1 MQTTIYYF
9 LQVVFCSAIM
19 MGYYW
24 LVLRNNKFHQY
35 NRFYLLTIAAL
46 SWIVPLI
53 KIHWN
58 ETNFSED
65 TKIYY
70 LLSAVAESNTEIE
83 SSFKLNWYNISWQNG
98 LKLMYIGGALLLLGS
113 LVVSMFRIYQLYKS
127 NKSSSLGQI
136 DLVITNA
143 KGTPYSF
150 FRYIFW
156 NEAIDITSTTG
167 QQILQHEITHVK
179 EKHSYDKLFVQLI
192 LIAGWF
198 NPFFWLIKKELHM
211 IHEFIADKKC
221 VDNGDTASLAQMLLT
236 AAYPQHQFSLT
247 NSFFFSPIKRRIA
260 MLSKQPTTQ
269 FSYLRRLIV
278 LPLLAIIVVL
288 VAFRNKE
295 TTQPISVESVINTI
309 YKDIAGN
316 ATPSVAPLNIDL
328 KKEYTIVINAGHGGA
343 DKGGLGI
350 DGKSTEASLTLE
362 LAKTIQSLNQ
372 NSRLNLVLTR
382 NEDETQ
388 SLVEVATIANKA
400 RPDLFVSLHYN
411 NSKNN
416 KLSGTE
422 IFIANPAKT
431 NTYNSHLQFANQLA
445 NDLDDLKM
453 PFNGIRSRKE
463 GIYVL
468 QNVNCPSVLVEAG
481 YLSNQNDLNK
491 ITSSNF
497 RESLAVAILNGIQKY
512 LSDKENNVK
521 SSDTLLP
528 KADSIKLFAKKVESE
543 TGKQSV
549 DSMQTFSIIKDK
561 NFFDNSMKLIANNG
575 QKPLLVLNEK
585 KVESESLNDIPVNE
599 IQSISVL
606 KNKAATLKYGTD
618 GNNGVIE
625 VYTKSYNLKSNSN
638 DLESTNRDNHNDPSR
653 IKSFMRRNKEV
664 SNVSWNHQLKTME
677 ILLKDGTQEK
687 YMLNNSAS
695 MRRAEEKYGE
705 LPIPAPPPPPLVR
718 PAQVKEERY
727 DKVFTKTEV
736 PAAFPGGLKAWAKFL
751 NQNIKR
757 EIPIEKGGPP
767 GKYTVILSFI
777 VDKEGRLSEIKAENN
792 PGYGT
797 AEESV
802 RVMKLSPNWEPA
814 KQNGET
820 VIYKHKQSITYF
832 VSDES
837 KLVNKKKRL
846 NN

>member
-24 LVLRNNKFHQY
+24 LVLRDNKFHQY

-65 TKIYY
+65 TNIYY
-70 LLSAVAESNTEIE
+70 FLSAVAENNTEIE

-98 LKLMYIGGALLLLGS
+98 LKLLYIGGALLLLGS
-113 LVVSMFRIYQLYKS
+113 LIVSLFRIYQLYKS
-127 NKSSSLGQI
+127 NRSSSLGQI

-150 FRYIFW
+150 FKYIFW
-156 NEAIDITSTTG
+156 NEAIDMTSTTG

-198 NPFFWLIKKELHM
+198 NPLFWLIKKELHM

-236 AAYPQHQFSLT
+236 AAYPQHHFSLT

-260 MLSKQPTTQ
+260 MLSKQTNTK

-309 YKDIAGN
+309 YTDISGKSI
-316 ATPSVAPLNIDL
+316 PSVAPLMVDL
-328 KKEYTIVINAGHGGA
+328 KKHYTIVINAGHGGT
-343 DKGGLGI
+343 DKGGLGV
-350 DGKSTEASLTLE
+350 DGKTTEAALTLE
-362 LAKTIQSLNQ
+362 LANTIKTLNQ
-372 NSRLNLVLTR
+372 NTHINLVLTR
-382 NEDETQ
+382 NEDEAQ
-388 SLVEVATIANKA
+388 SVAEVAAIANKA
-400 RPDLFVSLHYN
+400 NPDLFVSLHYN
-411 NSKNN
+411 SSKNN
-416 KLSGTE
+416 QLSGTE

-431 NTYNSHLQFANQLA
+431 NSYNAHLQFANQLA

-453 PFNGIRSRKE
+453 PFNGIKSRKE
-463 GIYVL
+463 GVYVL

-481 YLSNQNDLNK
+481 YLSNSNDFEK
-491 ITSSNF
+491 IKTDEF
-497 RESLAVAILNGIQKY
+497 RTQLAVAVLNGIQKY
-512 LSDKENNVK
+512 LSAKENNLKVSETFLPK
-521 SSDTLLP
+521 SDTV
-528 KADSIKLFAKKVESE
+528 KLVVKKVESE
-543 TGKQSV
+543 NAKMSV
-549 DSMQTFSIIKDK
+549 DSVQTFSIIKN
-561 NFFDNSMKLIANNG
+561 NFFWDNSLKLLSKNG
-575 QKPLLVLNEK
+575 QKPLLILNGK
-585 KVESESLNDIPVNE
+585 KVESESLDHFGANE
-599 IQSISVL
+599 IQSINVL
-606 KNKAATLKYGTD
+606 KNEKATLKYGSD

-625 VYTKSYNLKSNSN
+625 IVTKNA
-638 DLESTNRDNHNDPSR
+638 DPSFKADNNDR
-653 IKSFMRRNKEV
+653 SGIKSFMKRNNEV
-664 SNVSWNHQLKTME
+664 ANVSWNHQLKTME

-705 LPIPAPPPPPLVR
+705 LPIPPPPPPPSGR
-718 PAQVKEERY
+718 PAQVKEESY

-736 PAAFPGGLKAWAKFL
+736 PASFPGGKEAWQKYLERNL
-751 NQNIKR
+751 NR
-757 EIPIEKGGPP
+757 DLPITSGAPP
-767 GKYTVILSFI
+767 GKYTVIVSFVVAADGGISNVKADNDPGFQTATEAVRMI
-777 VDKEGRLSEIKAENN
+777 VKGPKW
-792 PGYGT
+792 
-797 AEESV
+797 V
-802 RVMKLSPNWEPA
+802 PA
-814 KQNGET
+814 KQKGKAVT
-820 VIYKHKQSITYF
+820 SRVKQSITY
-832 VSDES
+832 VISEE
-837 KLVNKKKRL
+837 
-846 NN
+846 

>member
-24 LVLRNNKFHQY
+24 LVLRDNKFHQY
-35 NRFYLLTIAAL
+35 NRFYLLAIAAL
-46 SWIVPLI
+46 SWMVPLI

-65 TKIYY
+65 TNIYY
-70 LLSAVAESNTEIE
+70 LLSAVAANNTEIE

-98 LKLMYIGGALLLLGS
+98 LKLLYIGGALLLLGS
-113 LVVSMFRIYQLYKS
+113 LIVSLFRIYQLFKS
-127 NKSSSLGQI
+127 NKTSSLGQI

-150 FRYIFW
+150 FKYIFW
-156 NEAIDITSTTG
+156 NEAIDMTSTTG

-260 MLSKQPTTQ
+260 MLSKQPTTK

-316 ATPSVAPLNIDL
+316 ATRSVAPLNIDL
-328 KKEYTIVINAGHGGA
+328 KKDYTIVINAGHGGA

-388 SLVEVATIANKA
+388 SVAEVAAIANKSK
-400 RPDLFVSLHYN
+400 PDLFVSLHYN
-411 NSKNN
+411 SSKNI

-422 IFIANPAKT
+422 IFIANPGKT
-431 NTYNSHLQFANQLA
+431 NSYHSHLQFANQLA
-445 NDLDDLKM
+445 NDLDDLKI
-453 PFNGIRSRKE
+453 PFNGIKSRKE
-463 GIYVL
+463 GVYVL

-497 RESLAVAILNGIQKY
+497 RETLAVAILNGIQKY
-512 LSDKENNVK
+512 LTAKE
-521 SSDTLLP
+521 L
-528 KADSIKLFAKKVESE
+528 
-543 TGKQSV
+543 GKIQ
-549 DSMQTFSIIKDK
+549 
-561 NFFDNSMKLIANNG
+561 
-575 QKPLLVLNEK
+575 
-585 KVESESLNDIPVNE
+585 SESKTKKDTVITKDVILEKLTPNQPDPLYLLDGKIVDKSELNNIDPTMIKSVEVLKANKALEAFGEDGKNGVIKVTLKSPNDKMLEGVQIFTAVQEEPKFDGGKEAWLSFLIKNLNRDIPV
-599 IQSISVL
+599 
-606 KNKAATLKYGTD
+606 
-618 GNNGVIE
+618 
-625 VYTKSYNLKSNSN
+625 
-638 DLESTNRDNHNDPSR
+638 
-653 IKSFMRRNKEV
+653 
-664 SNVSWNHQLKTME
+664 
-677 ILLKDGTQEK
+677 
-687 YMLNNSAS
+687 
-695 MRRAEEKYGE
+695 
-705 LPIPAPPPPPLVR
+705 
-718 PAQVKEERY
+718 
-727 DKVFTKTEV
+727 
-736 PAAFPGGLKAWAKFL
+736 
-751 NQNIKR
+751 
-757 EIPIEKGGPP
+757 EKGGPP

-777 VDKEGRLSEIKAENN
+777 VDTKGKVSNVEAENN

-797 AEESV
+797 AEEAV
-802 RVMKLSPNWEPA
+802 RVMKLSPNWIPA
-814 KQNGET
+814 KQNGMP
-820 VIYKHKQSITYF
+820 VVYKHKHTITY
-832 VSDES
+832 VISEE
-837 KLVNKKKRL
+837 
-846 NN
+846 

>member
-24 LVLRNNKFHQY
+24 LVLRDNKFHQY

-65 TKIYY
+65 TNIYY
-70 LLSAVAESNTEIE
+70 FLSAVAENNTEIE

-98 LKLMYIGGALLLLGS
+98 LKLLYAGGVLFLLTGFFVS
-113 LVVSMFRIYQLYKS
+113 LFRIYQLFKL
-127 NKSSSLGQI
+127 NKVKTLGDI

-156 NEAIDITSTTG
+156 NEAIDLSSATG

-198 NPFFWLIKKELHM
+198 NPLFWLIKKELHM

-236 AAYPQHQFSLT
+236 AAYPQHHFSLT

-260 MLSKQPTTQ
+260 MLSKQPTTK

-309 YKDIAGN
+309 YKDISGKS
-316 ATPSVAPLNIDL
+316 TPSIAPLMVDL
-328 KKEYTIVINAGHGGA
+328 KKDYTIVINAGHGGA
-343 DKGGLGI
+343 DKGGLGV
-350 DGKSTEASLTLE
+350 DGKTTEAALTLE
-362 LAKTIQSLNQ
+362 LANTIKSLNQ

-382 NEDETQ
+382 NQDETQ
-388 SLVEVATIANKA
+388 SVAEVAAIANKA
-400 RPDLFVSLHYN
+400 KPDLFVSLHYN
-411 NSKNN
+411 SSKNN
-416 KLSGTE
+416 QLSGTE

-431 NTYNSHLQFANQLA
+431 NSYNAHLQFANQLA

-453 PFNGIRSRKE
+453 PFNGIKSRKE
-463 GIYVL
+463 GVYVL
-468 QNVNCPSVLVEAG
+468 QNINCPSVLVEAG

-491 ITSSNF
+491 IASSNF

-512 LSDKENNVK
+512 LSAKENNLK
-521 SSDTLLP
+521 ASDNILP
-528 KADSIKLFAKKVESE
+528 KADTVKLVVKKVESE
-543 TGKQSV
+543 LGKQSV
-549 DSMQTFSIIKDK
+549 DSVQTFSITKD
-561 NFFDNSMKLIANNG
+561 NDFWNNSMKLLTNNG
-575 QKPLLVLNEK
+575 QKPMLILNGK
-585 KVESESLNDIPVNE
+585 KVENENLAHFGTNE
-599 IQSISVL
+599 IQSINVL
-606 KNKAATLKYGTD
+606 KNEKATLKYGAD
-618 GNNGVIE
+618 GKNGVIE
-625 VYTKSYNLKSNSN
+625 IVTKNA
-638 DLESTNRDNHNDPSR
+638 DPSFR
-653 IKSFMRRNKEV
+653 ADNNDRSGIKSFMKRNNEV
-664 SNVSWNHQLKTME
+664 ANVSWNHQLKTME
-677 ILLKDGTQEK
+677 IHLKDGTQEK
-687 YMLNNSAS
+687 YMLNNAAS

-705 LPIPAPPPPPLVR
+705 LPIPAPPPPPVLGH
-718 PAQVKEERY
+718 PTQVNKESY

-736 PAAFPGGLKAWAKFL
+736 PASFPGGKEAWQKYLERNL
-751 NQNIKR
+751 NR
-757 EIPIEKGGPP
+757 DLPIINGAPP
-767 GKYTVILSFI
+767 GKYTVIVSFI
-777 VDKEGRLSEIKAENN
+777 VAPDGGISNVKADND
-792 PGYGT
+792 PGYQT
-797 AEESV
+797 APEAV
-802 RVMKLSPNWEPA
+802 RMIVKGPKWVPA
-814 KQNGET
+814 KQNGKA
-820 VIYKHKQSITYF
+820 VKSKVKQSITY
-832 VSDES
+832 VISEE
-837 KLVNKKKRL
+837 
-846 NN
+846 

>member
-24 LVLRNNKFHQY
+24 LVLRDNKFHQY
-35 NRFYLLTIAAL
+35 NRFYLLAIAAL

-65 TKIYY
+65 TNIYY
-70 LLSAVAESNTEIE
+70 FLSAVAENNTEIE

-98 LKLMYIGGALLLLGS
+98 LKLLYIGGALLLLGS
-113 LVVSMFRIYQLYKS
+113 LIVSLFRIYQLYKS
-127 NKSSSLGQI
+127 NRTSSLGQI

-150 FRYIFW
+150 FKYIFW
-156 NEAIDITSTTG
+156 NEAIDMTSTTG

-198 NPFFWLIKKELHM
+198 NPLFWLIKKELHM

-236 AAYPQHQFSLT
+236 AAYPQHNFSLT

-260 MLSKQPTTQ
+260 MLSKQPTTR

-309 YKDIAGN
+309 YKDISGKP
-316 ATPSVAPLNIDL
+316 TPSVAPLMVDL
-328 KKEYTIVINAGHGGA
+328 KKDYTIVINAGHGGT
-343 DKGGLGI
+343 DKGSLGV
-350 DGKSTEASLTLE
+350 DGKSTEAALTLE
-362 LAKTIQSLNQ
+362 LANSIKSLNQ
-372 NSRLNLVLTR
+372 NARLNLVFTR
-382 NEDETQ
+382 SEDETQ
-388 SLVEVATIANKA
+388 SVTEVATIANKA
-400 RPDLFVSLHYN
+400 KPDLFVSLHFN
-411 NSKNN
+411 ASKNN
-416 KLSGTE
+416 QLSGTE

-431 NTYNSHLQFANQLA
+431 NNYNAHLQFANQLA

-453 PFNGIRSRKE
+453 PFNGIKSRKE
-463 GIYVL
+463 GVYVL

-481 YLSNQNDLNK
+481 YLSNSADFEK
-491 ITSSNF
+491 IKTDEF
-497 RESLAVAILNGIQKY
+497 RAQLAVAVLNGIQKY
-512 LSDKENNVK
+512 LSAKEKGLV
-521 SSDTLLP
+521 DGAF
-528 KADSIKLFAKKVESE
+528 KAKSE
-543 TGKQSV
+543 TTIDNPIAFAAQKDTSIVKLDSTTTTTTPLDKGYFEFQNRININYAKALFLVDGKIIDKSEI
-549 DSMQTFSIIKDK
+549 SMIHPSKIKSFEVINAK
-561 NFFDNSMKLIANNG
+561 TAL
-575 QKPLLVLNEK
+575 
-585 KVESESLNDIPVNE
+585 E
-599 IQSISVL
+599 IFGEEG
-606 KNKAATLKYGTD
+606 K
-618 GNNGVIE
+618 NGVIKI
-625 VYTKSYNLKSNSN
+625 TLFNPN
-638 DLESTNRDNHNDPSR
+638 DRSVK
-653 IKSFMRRNKEV
+653 IGM
-664 SNVSWNHQLKTME
+664 
-677 ILLKDGTQEK
+677 
-687 YMLNNSAS
+687 
-695 MRRAEEKYGE
+695 
-705 LPIPAPPPPPLVR
+705 PL
-718 PAQVKEERY
+718 KEETY

-736 PAAFPGGLKAWAKFL
+736 PAEFKGGLKAWAKFL

-757 EIPIEKGGPP
+757 EIAIEKGGPP
-767 GKYTVILSFI
+767 GKYTVNLSFI
-777 VDKEGRLSEIKAENN
+777 IDKEGKLSEIKAENN

-797 AEESV
+797 AEEAV

-814 KQNGET
+814 KQNGKPVT
-820 VIYKHKQSITYF
+820 YKHKQSITYF
-832 VSDES
+832 VTDES
-837 KLVNKKKRL
+837 KLINKKNRP

>member
-24 LVLRNNKFHQY
+24 LVLRDNKFHQY
-35 NRFYLLTIAAL
+35 NRFYLLAIAAL

-65 TKIYY
+65 TNIYY
-70 LLSAVAESNTEIE
+70 FLSAVAENNTEIE

-98 LKLMYIGGALLLLGS
+98 LKLLYIGGALLLLGS
-113 LVVSMFRIYQLYKS
+113 LIVSLLRIYQLYKS
-127 NKSSSLGQI
+127 NRTSSLGQI

-150 FRYIFW
+150 FKYIFW
-156 NEAIDITSTTG
+156 NEAIDMTSTTG

-198 NPFFWLIKKELHM
+198 NPLFWLIKKELHM

-236 AAYPQHQFSLT
+236 AAYPQHNFSLT

-260 MLSKQPTTQ
+260 MLSKQPTTR

-309 YKDIAGN
+309 YKDISGKP
-316 ATPSVAPLNIDL
+316 TPSVAPLMVDL
-328 KKEYTIVINAGHGGA
+328 KKDYTIVINAGHGGT
-343 DKGGLGI
+343 DKGSLGV
-350 DGKSTEASLTLE
+350 DGKSTEAALTLE
-362 LAKTIQSLNQ
+362 LANSIKSLNQ
-372 NSRLNLVLTR
+372 NARLNLVFTR
-382 NEDETQ
+382 SEDETQ
-388 SLVEVATIANKA
+388 SVAEVAAIANKA
-400 RPDLFVSLHYN
+400 KPDLFVSLHFN
-411 NSKNN
+411 ASKNN
-416 KLSGTE
+416 QLSGTE

-431 NTYNSHLQFANQLA
+431 NNYNAHLQFANQLA

-453 PFNGIRSRKE
+453 PFNGIKSRKD
-463 GIYVL
+463 GVYVL

-481 YLSNQNDLNK
+481 YLSNSADFEK
-491 ITSSNF
+491 IKTDEF
-497 RESLAVAILNGIQKY
+497 RAQLAVAVLNGIQKY
-512 LSDKENNVK
+512 LSAKENNVK
-521 SSDTLLP
+521 TDNTILP
-528 KADSIKLFAKKVESE
+528 KADTVKLVVKKVESE
-543 TGKQSV
+543 LGKQSV
-549 DSMQTFSIIKDK
+549 DSVQTFSIIKN
-561 NFFDNSMKLIANNG
+561 NFFWDNSLKLLSKNG
-575 QKPLLVLNEK
+575 QKPLLILNGK
-585 KVESESLNDIPVNE
+585 KVESESLDHFGANE
-599 IQSISVL
+599 IQSINVL
-606 KNKAATLKYGTD
+606 KNEKATLKYGAD

-625 VYTKSYNLKSNSN
+625 IVTKNA
-638 DLESTNRDNHNDPSR
+638 DPSFR
-653 IKSFMRRNKEV
+653 ADNNDRSGIKSFMKRNNEV
-664 SNVSWNHQLKTME
+664 ANVSWNHQLKTME

-687 YMLNNSAS
+687 YIINNAAS

-705 LPIPAPPPPPLVR
+705 LPIPAPPPPPPSGR
-718 PAQVKEERY
+718 PAQVKEESY

-736 PAAFPGGLKAWAKFL
+736 PASFPGGKEAWQKYLERNLKMDLPVINGA
-751 NQNIKR
+751 
-757 EIPIEKGGPP
+757 PP
-767 GKYTVILSFI
+767 GKYTVIVSFI
-777 VDKEGRLSEIKAENN
+777 VAPDGGISNVKADND
-792 PGYGT
+792 PGYQT
-797 AEESV
+797 AAEAV
-802 RVMKLSPNWEPA
+802 RMIVKGPKWVPA
-814 KQNGET
+814 KQNGKA
-820 VIYKHKQSITYF
+820 VKSKVKQSITY
-832 VSDES
+832 VISEE
-837 KLVNKKKRL
+837 
-846 NN
+846 

>member
-35 NRFYLLTIAAL
+35 NRFYLLAIAAL

-65 TKIYY
+65 TNIYY
-70 LLSAVAESNTEIE
+70 LLSAVAESNTELE

-98 LKLMYIGGALLLLGS
+98 LKLLYIGGALLLLGS
-113 LVVSMFRIYQLYKS
+113 LVVSLFRIYQLFKS
-127 NKSSSLGQI
+127 NKTSSLGQI

-150 FRYIFW
+150 FKYIFW
-156 NEAIDITSTTG
+156 NDAIDMTSTTG

-260 MLSKQPTTQ
+260 MLSKQTNTR

-316 ATPSVAPLNIDL
+316 ATPSAAPLNIDL
-328 KKEYTIVINAGHGGA
+328 KKDYTIVINAGHGGA
-343 DKGGLGI
+343 DKGGYGI
-350 DGKSTEASLTLE
+350 DGKSTESLLTLE
-362 LAKTIQSLNQ
+362 LANAIKSLNQ

-382 NEDETQ
+382 NQDETQ
-388 SLVEVATIANKA
+388 SVAEVAAFANKA
-400 RPDLFVSLHYN
+400 KPDLFVSLHYN
-411 NSKNN
+411 SSKNN
-416 KLSGTE
+416 NLSGTE
-422 IFIANPAKT
+422 IYIANPAKT
-431 NTYNSHLQFANQLA
+431 NSYKSHLQFANQLA
-445 NDLDDLKM
+445 NNLDDLKM
-453 PFNGIRSRKE
+453 PFNGIKSRKE
-463 GIYVL
+463 GLYVL
-468 QNVNCPSVLVEAG
+468 QYVNCPSVLVEAG
-481 YLSNQNDLNK
+481 YLSNSADFEK
-491 ITSSNF
+491 IKSDEF
-497 RESLAVAILNGIQKY
+497 RAQLAVAILNGIQKY
-512 LSDKENNVK
+512 LSAKEKGLV
-521 SSDTLLP
+521 DGAF
-528 KADSIKLFAKKVESE
+528 KAKSE
-543 TGKQSV
+543 TSIDKPIAFAAQKDTSIVKPDSSTSMTLDKGYFEFQNRINIYYAKALFLVDGKIIDKSEI
-549 DSMQTFSIIKDK
+549 SMIHPSKIKSFEVINAKTALETFGEEGK
-561 NFFDNSMKLIANNG
+561 
-575 QKPLLVLNEK
+575 
-585 KVESESLNDIPVNE
+585 
-599 IQSISVL
+599 
-606 KNKAATLKYGTD
+606 
-618 GNNGVIE
+618 NGVIKI
-625 VYTKSYNLKSNSN
+625 TLFNPN
-638 DLESTNRDNHNDPSR
+638 D
-653 IKSFMRRNKEV
+653 
-664 SNVSWNHQLKTME
+664 
-677 ILLKDGTQEK
+677 
-687 YMLNNSAS
+687 
-695 MRRAEEKYGE
+695 RAVKLGM
-705 LPIPAPPPPPLVR
+705 PF
-718 PAQVKEERY
+718 KEESLAPE
-727 DKVFTKTEV
+727 KAFTKVQV
-736 PAAFPGGLKAWAKFL
+736 PAEFKGGLKAWAKFL

-767 GKYTVILSFI
+767 GKYTVNLSFI
-777 VDKEGRLSEIKAENN
+777 IDKEGKLSEIKAENN

-797 AEESV
+797 AEEAV

-814 KQNGET
+814 KLNGET

-832 VSDES
+832 VTDES
-837 KLVNKKKRL
+837 KLINKKKRL